1 MANKTSVNIG
11 ARLDRLPQS
20 NGMLRSGWL
29 QLLHSWYAG
38 QTVSAVPFRT
48 FF

>member
-20 NGMLRSGWL
+20 KWHVKIWL
-29 QLLHSWYAG
+29 VTALHSWYAG

>member
-11 ARLDRLPQS
+11 ARLTACLNQ